1 MRSTAVAI
9 VLLSVREGTLSVVLL
24 RRPGNRWGLPG
35 SELADTE
42 GLEQAAAEVLR
53 RDAGALPNAIEQLYT
68 FDVPADR
75 LTVAYLALGTPER
88 SPLTPGPGIV
98 EVRWFAVS
106 EVPPLE
112 SPDHLA
118 LAVAT
123 ERLRGKAAYAP
134 VALSMLPGAFT
145 LAELQTVYEAALGA
159 SLDARN
165 FRRDVLAAGLV
176 EPTGGTRPGPG
187 RPAKLYQAGG
197 GLLSLG
203 ERERRLAGS
212 LTPAGGDP
220 QEV

>member
-1 MRSTAVAI
+1 MRSVAVEV
-9 VLLSVREGTLSVVLL
+9 VLLSVRDGALSVVLL
-24 RRPGNRWGLPG
+24 RRPGNRWHLP
-35 SELADTE
+35 ATQPDAAE
-42 GLEQAAAEVLR
+42 GLEQAAADVLR
-53 RDAGALPNAIEQLYT
+53 RDAGAIPNAIEQLYT

-75 LTVAYLALGTPER
+75 LTIAYLALGTPER
-88 SPLTPGPGIV
+88 SPLTPGPGVV
-98 EVRWFAVS
+98 EVRWFGVS

-112 SPDHLA
+112 PPDNLA

-134 VALSMLPGAFT
+134 VALAMLPDAFT
-145 LAELQTVYEAALGA
+145 LAELQTVYEAALGT

-176 EPTGGTRPGPG
+176 EPSGGTRPGPG
-187 RPAKLYQAGG
+187 RPAKLYRAGD

-212 LTPAGGDP
+212 LTPAAGDAH
-220 QEV
+220 EG

>member
-1 MRSTAVAI
+1 MRSVAVET
-9 VLLSVREGTLSVVLL
+9 VFLSVPDGTLSALLL
-24 RRPGNRWGLPG
+24 RRPGNRWGPPG
-35 SELADTE
+35 TELEA
-42 GLEQAAAEVLR
+42 GQSLEQAAWDVLA
-53 RDAGALPNAIEQLYT
+53 RDAGAVPTAIEQLYT

-88 SPLTPGPGIV
+88 SPLTPGPGVV

-106 EVPPLE
+106 EAPPLDA
-112 SPDHLA
+112 PDRMA

-134 VALSMLPGAFT
+134 IALAMLPETFT
-145 LAELQTVYEAALGA
+145 LAELQTVYEAALGTP
-159 SLDARN
+159 LDTRN

-176 EPTGGTRPGPG
+176 EPSGGTRAGPG
-187 RPAKLYQAGG
+187 RPAKLYRAGG

-212 LTPAGGDP
+212 LAPAGDTRHEG
-220 QEV
+220 